1 MIDALRNEY
10 SVVILLHVYSLVW
23 PVPATHIPGRLPSPS
38 SPFGF
43 TSNTSQSGSF
53 VTQMWHYDFQELYLL
68 ALFFFLLMKVSFVRV
83 TTSPLGLPLALEAS
97 RPP

>member
-68 ALFFFLLMKVSFVRV
+68 ALFFFFVDESVLCPRHNFA
-83 TTSPLGLPLALEAS
+83 TWAS
-97 RPP
+97 INFRG